1 MAADKEDVMLIESR
15 TIVGA
20 SAALAIVGAALWGST
35 LMMAPPKHVGQVE
48 IKQVEEKAW
57 SVEVKDM
64 EFSDNKTAA
73 VTR

>member
-1 MAADKEDVMLIESR
+1 MLIESR

-35 LMMAPPKHVGQVE
+35 LMMAPPSQPGHVE
-48 IKQVEEKAW
+48 IRQVEEKSW

-64 EFSDNKTAA
+64 SFPTAPAEKQKTAA

>member
-1 MAADKEDVMLIESR
+1 MLIESR

-20 SAALAIVGAALWGST
+20 SAALAIVGAALWGSA
-35 LMMAPPKHVGQVE
+35 LMMEPPSQSGRVEIRQVE
-48 IKQVEEKAW
+48 DKSW

-64 EFSDNKTAA
+64 GGLQTSPSEAQKTAA

>member
-1 MAADKEDVMLIESR
+1 MLIESR

-20 SAALAIVGAALWGST
+20 SAALAIVGAALWGSA
-35 LMMAPPKHVGQVE
+35 LMMQPPSQSGRVEIRQVE
-48 IKQVEEKAW
+48 DKSW

-64 EFSDNKTAA
+64 GGLPTSSPSEAQKTAA

>member
-1 MAADKEDVMLIESR
+1 MLIESR

-20 SAALAIVGAALWGST
+20 SAALAIVGAALWGSA
-35 LMMAPPKHVGQVE
+35 LMMEPPSQSGRVEIRQVE
-48 IKQVEEKAW
+48 DKSW

-64 EFSDNKTAA
+64 GGLQASPSEAQKTAA

>member
-1 MAADKEDVMLIESR
+1 MLIESR

-35 LMMAPPKHVGQVE
+35 LMMAPPSQSGRVE
-48 IKQVEEKAW
+48 VQQVEERAW
-57 SVEVKDM
+57 AVEVKDM
-64 EFSDNKTAA
+64 SFQPAAADAAKTAA